1 MNNFQD
7 ASHNFM
13 NPTNNYELNIDT
25 PEPMNY
31 ISLHANNLT
40 LQANEIYDLSNN
52 FSLNEKIDSTFNFYE
67 ELNKIDDEDNCN
79 EINEEKCLISN
90 LKLDKTKIE
99 LLCGHKFNY
108 FYIFNEILNKK
119 TTINYYQHS
128 LGSTQISCPYCR
140 KVFNYLLPPSLDIE
154 QTYEIKNINRPHRY
168 SMPINCQYNNC
179 FNKKTYIT
187 PLGSYCKKHYSYLK
201 NSDKKEKNNEKVNKQ
216 TNNKEELHTDWKDYT
231 HFDVKTLKELLKYNN
246 LKVSG
251 TKPYLISR
259 LLNCDKVFLTT
270 PYYDSN

>member
-7 ASHNFM
+7 ISYNFM
-13 NPTNNYELNIDT
+13 NLPLD
-25 PEPMNY
+25 
-31 ISLHANNLT
+31 S
-40 LQANEIYDLSNN
+40 NEMYDLSNN
-52 FSLNEKIDSTFNFYE
+52 FSLNYKMDSTFNFYE
-67 ELNKIDDEDNCN
+67 ELNKLDDAVDDDDETN
-79 EINEEKCLISN
+79 EDKCLISN

-119 TTINYYQHS
+119 TTTNYYQVS
-128 LGSTQISCPYCR
+128 LGTTQISCPYCR

-179 FNKKTYIT
+179 INKKIYIT

-201 NSDKKEKNNEKVNKQ
+201 NNDKKGNKQ
-216 TNNKEELHTDWKDYT
+216 INKEELHPDWKMYT
-231 HFDVKTLKELLKYNN
+231 HFDMVELKRILKVNN

-259 LLNCDKVFLTT
+259 LLNYDKVFLTT
-270 PYYDSN
+270 PCYDYN

>member
-7 ASHNFM
+7 VSYNFM
-13 NPTNNYELNIDT
+13 NYSTNNLGINIDT
-25 PEPMNY
+25 PEPINY
-31 ISLHANNLT
+31 MSLYTNNLT
-40 LQANEIYDLSNN
+40 LESNEIYDLSNN
-52 FSLNEKIDSTFNFYE
+52 FSLNHKMDSDFNFYE
-67 ELNKIDDEDNCN
+67 ELNKLDDEDNGDETN
-79 EINEEKCLISN
+79 EDRCLISN

-119 TTINYYQHS
+119 TTTNYYQYS

-140 KVFNYLLPPSLDIE
+140 KIFNYLLPPSLDIE
-154 QTYEIKNINRPHRY
+154 ETYEIKNINRPHRY

-187 PLGSYCKKHYSYLK
+187 PVGSYCKKHYSYLK
-201 NSDKKEKNNEKVNKQ
+201 NNDKKETKEKNNEKGNKQ
-216 TNNKEELHTDWKDYT
+216 NKEELHPNWKNYT
-231 HFDVKTLKELLKYNN
+231 HFDIKTLKELLKYNN

-259 LLNCDKVFLTT
+259 LLNCDKVILNT
-270 PYYDSN
+270 P